1 MMRRRFLATLVALSL
16 LTALRPAYAGS
27 YLRRAAMLLEAAEL
41 EGSALR
47 ERIHDKDLARLTH
60 RLATTRVEVAREM
73 PVPKEVVRAHPHLL
87 LVLEA
92 YERAADAALHG
103 KNETFLVALARARE
117 ERRTFEA
124 VLAQLGWTLKDG

>member
-1 MMRRRFLATLVALSL
+1 VAVLGVAATAS
-16 LTALRPAYAGS
+16 AGS
-27 YLRRAAMLLEAAEL
+27 YLSRAAMLLEAAEV

-47 ERIHDKDLARLTH
+47 QRLHDKDLARLTH
-60 RLATTRVEVAREM
+60 RLAVARIEGAREM

-92 YERAADAALHG
+92 YERAADAALRG
-103 KNETFLVALARARE
+103 ADESFLVALARARE

-124 VLAQLGWTLKDG
+124 VLGQLGWTLKSGGPG

>member
-1 MMRRRFLATLVALSL
+1 
-16 LTALRPAYAGS
+16 
-27 YLRRAAMLLEAAEL
+27 MLLEAAEL

-47 ERIHDKDLARLTH
+47 QRLHDKDLARLSH
-60 RLATTRVEVAREM
+60 RLATSRIEGAREM

-92 YERAADAALHG
+92 YERAADAAVRG
-103 KNETFLVALARARE
+103 ADESFLVALARARE

-124 VLAQLGWTLKDG
+124 VLGQLGWTLKSP

>member
-1 MMRRRFLATLVALSL
+1 MKRRYFLALAALAVSLTVAAS
-16 LTALRPAYAGS
+16 ALAGS
-27 YLRRAAMLLEAAEL
+27 YLSRAAVLLEAAEL

-47 ERIHDKDLARLTH
+47 QRLHDKDLARLTH
-60 RLATTRVEVAREM
+60 RLATARVQSAREM

-92 YERAADAALHG
+92 YERAADAALRG
-103 KNETFLVALARARE
+103 ADEAFLVALARARE

-124 VLAQLGWTLKDG
+124 VLAQLGWTLKDH

>member
-1 MMRRRFLATLVALSL
+1 LKRRTWLTKAAALVLLTLVG
-16 LTALRPAYAGS
+16 PASAGS
-27 YLRRAAMLLEAAEL
+27 YLSRAAMLVEAAEL

-47 ERIHDKDLARLTH
+47 RRLHDKDLARLTH
-60 RLATTRVEVAREM
+60 RLALSRVEGAREM

-92 YERAADAALHG
+92 YERAADAALRG
-103 KNETFLVALARARE
+103 ADESFLVALARARE

-124 VLAQLGWTLKDG
+124 VLEQLGWNLKSA

>member
-1 MMRRRFLATLVALSL
+1 MRRRHWLLSALCLVALTLAGS
-16 LTALRPAYAGS
+16 ASAGS
-27 YLRRAAMLLEAAEL
+27 YLQRAAMLLEAAEL

-47 ERIHDKDLARLTH
+47 QRLHDKDLARLSH
-60 RLATTRVEVAREM
+60 RLALARIEGAREM

-92 YERAADAALHG
+92 YERAADAALRG
-103 KNETFLVALARARE
+103 ADESFLVSLARARE

-124 VLAQLGWTLKDG
+124 VLAQLGWTLKSP

>member
-1 MMRRRFLATLVALSL
+1 MIRRAFLSTAICGAL
-16 LTALRPAYAGS
+16 LTAVGAAFGGS
-27 YLRRAAMLLEAAEL
+27 YLSRAAILLEAAEL

-47 ERIHDKDLARLTH
+47 RRLHDKDLARLTH
-60 RLATTRVEVAREM
+60 RLATARIESAREM

-92 YERAADAALHG
+92 YERAADAAVRGAH
-103 KNETFLVALARARE
+103 ESFLVALARARE

-124 VLAQLGWTLKDG
+124 VLQQLGWTLKDR

>member
-1 MMRRRFLATLVALSL
+1 MSRRAFLSAALGVALV
-16 LTALRPAYAGS
+16 TALGSAWAGS
-27 YLRRAAMLLEAAEL
+27 YLSRAAVLLEAAEL

-47 ERIHDKDLARLTH
+47 QRLHDKDLARLTH
-60 RLATTRVEVAREM
+60 RLATARIESAREM

-92 YERAADAALHG
+92 YERAADAALRG
-103 KNETFLVALARARE
+103 ADEAFLVALARARE

-124 VLAQLGWTLKDG
+124 VLGQLGWTLKDH